1 MEIQSGILQGITS
14 ISSND
19 QTDQE
24 YITEDLS
31 AEDMEEYQEE
41 DLEEDLEE
49 EEDEK
54 IEVNTVSGNE
64 PEERS
69 FQYIV
74 LESGEVE
81 PLEMIDYT
89 APLIVLCLFAGICAG
104 CLLFLAFGRGLTH
117 GD

>member
-1 MEIQSGILQGITS
+1 MDIQSGILQGITS

-19 QTDQE
+19 LSDQE
-24 YITEDLS
+24 YITEDS
-31 AEDMEEYQEE
+31 FAEDQEEKEYQEE
-41 DLEEDLEE
+41 DLEED
-49 EEDEK
+49 EDEK
-54 IEVNTVSGNE
+54 IEVNTVSGNK
-64 PEERS
+64 PEEGS

-89 APLIVLCLFAGICAG
+89 APLIVLCLFVGICAG